1 MAPRPLPDADAD
13 ARPAVPAPDRAAA
26 PAASAAQPPRRG
38 TGLVPGLIVAVLAL
52 AAAVVASLAIGA
64 RPIPPA
70 EVVGALLGQ
79 GTQSVVGIVG
89 ELRANRTVL
98 GLVCGAA
105 LGASG
110 ALMQAVTRNPI
121 ADPGI
126 LGVNA
131 GAALGVVA
139 GATLTGGLG
148 LASTVWFALAGAGV
162 ASAIIL
168 LLSTSALAASS
179 PVRLTL
185 AGVALAA
192 VLSGLSQTFV
202 VLDETVLQAYSFW
215 QVGSLTA
222 RSIDEVAGVIPLVL
236 AGGVIA
242 LLLLRGLDA
251 LALGDDSAVALGVR
265 PGWVRVWSLVP
276 VALLAG
282 TATALAGPISFVG
295 LVVPHLVRGLVGPS
309 LIRVVPL
316 SMVVAPALLLVADVV
331 GRVIAGG
338 SETPAGVVMAF
349 IGAPLL
355 VAYLA
360 AGRRVGVA

>member
-1 MAPRPLPDADAD
+1 MAL
-13 ARPAVPAPDRAAA
+13 
-26 PAASAAQPPRRG
+26 
-38 TGLVPGLIVAVLAL
+38 LAL
-52 AAAVVASLAIGA
+52 AAAVVASLGIGA
-64 RPIPPA
+64 RPIPPT

-139 GATLTGGLG
+139 GATITGGLG
-148 LASTVWFALAGAGV
+148 LATTVWFALVGAGV

-168 LLSTSALAASS
+168 LLSASAMAASS

-192 VLSGLSQTFV
+192 VLSGVSQTFV

-222 RSIDEVAGVIPLVL
+222 RSIDEVTGVVPIVVAG
-236 AGGVIA
+236 AVIA

-251 LALGDDSAVALGVR
+251 LALGDDSAIALGVR
-265 PGWVRVWSLVP
+265 PGRVRVWSLVS

-309 LIRVVPL
+309 LIRVVPM
-316 SMVVAPALLLVADVV
+316 SMVLAPALLLAADVI
-331 GRVIAGG
+331 GRVIGGG

-360 AGRRVGVA
+360 AGRKVGSA

>member
-1 MAPRPLPDADAD
+1 MAIASLPHSI
-13 ARPAVPAPDRAAA
+13 AAA
-26 PAASAAQPPRRG
+26 RSASPGPPRRRSG
-38 TGLVPGLIVAVLAL
+38 RSLVFGLLVSVLGL

-70 EVVGALLGQ
+70 EVVGALFGN
-79 GTQSVVGIVG
+79 GADGVVAIVG
-89 ELRANRTVL
+89 ELRVNRTVL

-148 LASTVWFALAGAGV
+148 LASTVWFALAGAGA

-168 LLSTSALAASS
+168 LLNASAMAASS

-202 VLDETVLQAYSFW
+202 VLDETILQAYSFW

-222 RSIDEVAGVIPLVL
+222 RSVDEVTGVIPLVV
-236 AGGVIA
+236 AGAVIA

-265 PGWVRVWSLVP
+265 PGWVRVWSLVA

-295 LVVPHLVRGLVGPS
+295 LVVPHLVRGMVGPS

-316 SMVVAPALLLVADVV
+316 SMVLAPALLLVADVI

-338 SETPAGVVMAF
+338 SETAAGVVMAF

-360 AGRRVGVA
+360 AGRRAGVT